1 MTHVLDRPP
10 WSSLTTQQAALAE
23 GGTLARRFPPAIAPF
38 AAARDTRAGSL
49 AALAQLPGPG
59 ETMLLLDADPI
70 VLPAGLAAVLSAKV
84 AQMTLVRPPEPMHDA
99 RIERLDEA
107 DAEEMLALATLTK
120 PGPFTLKAQALGEF
134 FGIRIDGRIA
144 AMAGERMKMDGHAE
158 LSGVCSHPDFRGRG
172 LARVLSL
179 FVMQR
184 ILDRGE
190 TPFLHAWTTNTPAI
204 RLYETIGF
212 EVRAELN
219 AAMVRKVE

>member
-59 ETMLLLDADPI
+59 ETMLLLDADSI
-70 VLPAGLAAVLSAKV
+70 VLPPGLAAVLSAKV